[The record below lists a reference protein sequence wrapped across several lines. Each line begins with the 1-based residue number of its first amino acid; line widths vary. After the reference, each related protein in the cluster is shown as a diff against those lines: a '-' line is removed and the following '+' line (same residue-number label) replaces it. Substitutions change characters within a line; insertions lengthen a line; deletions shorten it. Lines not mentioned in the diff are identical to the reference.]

1 MQTACSLKMQSSSV
15 EFTHQTV
22 LRDEV
27 VEYVRQGRGSTVID
41 ATLGLGG
48 HSEAILE
55 ATEFNVTGID
65 QDAAAIEIASE
76 RLARFG
82 DRFQA
87 VNANFGELGDAVVEA
102 DIAAI
107 IADLGVSSMQ
117 LDDATRGFSFRT
129 SAPLDMRMNK
139 NEGMTAAE
147 LLQSSTEAEIADILY
162 YYGEERRS
170 RKIARWITEKNEAG
184 EPLKTT
190 DELAKLVE
198 RAIGKKPG
206 DKIHPATRTF
216 QAVRIAVNRELDVL
230 REFIPAAV
238 EKINPG
244 GILAIISFHSLEDR
258 IVKQA
263 FQRLSGKCSCPPR
276 FPKCMCGGV
285 KEIESLTKKPILPS
299 EGEQEQNPR
308 SRSAKL
314 RVGRRL
320 I

>member
-1 MQTACSLKMQSSSV
+1 MQSSSA

-27 VEYVRQGRGSTVID
+27 VEFVRGASGSVVID

-55 ATEFNVTGID
+55 STGFDVVGID
-65 QDAAAIEIASE
+65 QDASAIVLASE

-82 DRFQA
+82 KRFRT
-87 VNANFGELGDAVVEA
+87 VNANFAAIGGSITES
-102 DIAAI
+102 DIAAV

-117 LDDATRGFSFRT
+117 LDDAARGFSFRA
-129 SAPLDMRMNK
+129 SAPLDMRMDRQK
-139 NEGMTAAE
+139 GLSARE
-147 LLQSSTEAEIADILY
+147 LLENSTEGEIADILY
-162 YYGEERRS
+162 FYGEEKRS
-170 RKIARWITEKNEAG
+170 RKIARWITERNDAG
-184 EPLKTT
+184 QPLTTT
-190 DELAKLVE
+190 DELANLVE
-198 RAIGKKPG
+198 RAIGRRPG

-216 QAVRIAVNRELDVL
+216 QALRIAVNRELDVL
-230 REFIPAAV
+230 KEFIPAAI
-238 EKINPG
+238 EKLNTG

-263 FQRLSGKCSCPPR
+263 FQRLSGKCSCLPR
-276 FPKCMCGGV
+276 IPKCICGAEKRV
-285 KEIESLTKKPILPS
+285 EILTKKPILPS
-299 EGEQEQNPR
+299 EDEQEKNPR

-314 RVGRRL
+314 RACKRL

>member
-1 MQTACSLKMQSSSV
+1 MQSSSA

-27 VEYVRQGRGSTVID
+27 IEFVRATSGSTVID

-55 ATEFNVTGID
+55 ATVFDVVGID
-65 QDAAAIEIASE
+65 QDAAAIKIASE

-82 DRFQA
+82 ERFTA
-87 VNANFGELGDAVVEA
+87 VNANFSEIGDAVSA
-102 DIAAI
+102 GDFAAI

-117 LDDATRGFSFRT
+117 LDDAARGFSFRS

-147 LLQSSTEAEIADILY
+147 LLETSSEAEIADILY

-184 EPLKTT
+184 TPLRTT

-230 REFIPAAV
+230 KRFIPAAV
-238 EKINPG
+238 EKLSPG
-244 GILAIISFHSLEDR
+244 GVLAIISFHSLEDR

-276 FPKCMCGGV
+276 LPKCMCGAV
-285 KEIESLTKKPILPS
+285 KKIEILTKKPILPG
-299 EGEQEQNPR
+299 EDEQEQNPR

-314 RVGRRL
+314 RVGKRL

>member
-1 MQTACSLKMQSSSV
+1 MQSSSA

-27 VEYVRQGRGSTVID
+27 VEFVRIGSGSTVID

-55 ATEFNVTGID
+55 TTEFNVIGID
-65 QDAAAIEIASE
+65 QDAAAIEIATE
-76 RLARFG
+76 RLAKFGKRF
-82 DRFQA
+82 RT
-87 VNANFGELGDAVVEA
+87 VNANFGEIGNAVRETDV
-102 DIAAI
+102 AAI

-117 LDDATRGFSFRT
+117 LDDATRGFSFRS
-129 SAPLDMRMNK
+129 SAPLDMRMDK
-139 NEGMTAAE
+139 TTGMTAAE
-147 LLQSSTEAEIADILY
+147 LLETSTEAEIADILY
-162 YYGEERRS
+162 FYGEERRS

-184 EPLKTT
+184 TPLKTT
-190 DELAKLVE
+190 DELASLVE

-206 DKIHPATRTF
+206 DKIHPATRAF
-216 QAVRIAVNRELDVL
+216 QAIRIAVNGELDVL
-230 REFIPAAV
+230 KEFIPAAI
-238 EKINPG
+238 EKLNPG
-244 GILAIISFHSLEDR
+244 GVLAIISFHSLEDR

-276 FPKCMCGGV
+276 FPKCMCGAV
-285 KEIESLTKKPILPS
+285 KMIEILTKKPILPS
-299 EGEQEQNPR
+299 EDEQERNPR

-314 RVGRRL
+314 RVGKRL

>member
-1 MQTACSLKMQSSSV
+1 MQSSSA

-27 VEYVRQGRGSTVID
+27 VEFVRGASGSVVID

-55 ATEFNVTGID
+55 STGFDVVGID
-65 QDAAAIEIASE
+65 QDASAIAVASE

-82 DRFQA
+82 KRFRA
-87 VNANFGELGDAVVEA
+87 VNANFAAIGGAITES
-102 DIAAI
+102 DIAAV

-117 LDDATRGFSFRT
+117 LDDAARGFSFRA
-129 SAPLDMRMNK
+129 SAPLDMRMDRQK
-139 NEGMTAAE
+139 GLSARE
-147 LLQSSTEAEIADILY
+147 LLENSTEGEIADILY
-162 YYGEERRS
+162 FYGEEKRS
-170 RKIARWITEKNEAG
+170 RKIARWITERNDAG
-184 EPLKTT
+184 QPLTTT
-190 DELAKLVE
+190 DELANLVE
-198 RAIGKKPG
+198 RAIGRRPG

-216 QAVRIAVNRELDVL
+216 QALRIAVNRELDVL
-230 REFIPAAV
+230 KEFIPAAI
-238 EKINPG
+238 EKLNTG

-276 FPKCMCGGV
+276 IPKCICGAEKRV
-285 KEIESLTKKPILPS
+285 EILTKKPILPS
-299 EGEQEQNPR
+299 EDEQEKNPR

-314 RVGRRL
+314 RACKRL

>member
-1 MQTACSLKMQSSSV
+1 MQSSSA

-27 VEYVRQGRGSTVID
+27 VEFVRGASGSVVID

-55 ATEFNVTGID
+55 STGFDVVGID
-65 QDAAAIEIASE
+65 QDASAIVLASE

-82 DRFQA
+82 QRFRA
-87 VNANFGELGDAVVEA
+87 VNANFAAISGSIAES
-102 DIAAI
+102 DIAGV

-117 LDDATRGFSFRT
+117 LDDAARGFSFRA
-129 SAPLDMRMNK
+129 SAPLDMRMDRQK
-139 NEGMTAAE
+139 GLSARE
-147 LLQSSTEAEIADILY
+147 LLENSTEGEIADILY
-162 YYGEERRS
+162 FYGEEKRS
-170 RKIARWITEKNEAG
+170 RKIARWITERNDAG
-184 EPLKTT
+184 QPLTTT
-190 DELAKLVE
+190 DELANLVE
-198 RAIGKKPG
+198 RAIGRRPG

-216 QAVRIAVNRELDVL
+216 QALRIAVNRELDVL
-230 REFIPAAV
+230 KEFIPAAI
-238 EKINPG
+238 EKLNTG

-263 FQRLSGKCSCPPR
+263 FQRLSGKCSCLPR
-276 FPKCMCGGV
+276 IPKCICGAEKRV
-285 KEIESLTKKPILPS
+285 EILTKKPILPS
-299 EGEQEQNPR
+299 EDEQEKNPR

-314 RVGRRL
+314 RACKRL

>member
-1 MQTACSLKMQSSSV
+1 MQSSSA

-27 VEYVRQGRGSTVID
+27 VEFVRTGSGSTVID

-48 HSEAILE
+48 HSEAILD
-55 ATEFNVTGID
+55 ATEFDVIGID
-65 QDAAAIEIASE
+65 QDAAAIEIANE

-82 DRFQA
+82 KRFHA
-87 VNANFGELGDAVVEA
+87 VNANFGEIATAVSET

-107 IADLGVSSMQ
+107 VADLGVSSMQ
-117 LDDATRGFSFRT
+117 LDDAARGFSFRT

-139 NEGMTAAE
+139 NAGMTAAE
-147 LLQSSTEAEIADILY
+147 LLETSTEAEIADILY
-162 YYGEERRS
+162 FYGEERRS
-170 RKIARWITEKNEAG
+170 RKIARWITEKNAAG
-184 EPLKTT
+184 EPLRTT
-190 DELAKLVE
+190 DELANLVE
-198 RAIGKKPG
+198 RAIGKRPG

-230 REFIPAAV
+230 KEFIPAAI
-238 EKINPG
+238 EKLNSG
-244 GILAIISFHSLEDR
+244 GVLAIISFHSLEDR

-263 FQRLSGKCSCPPR
+263 FQRLSGRCSCPPR
-276 FPKCMCGGV
+276 FPKCMCGAV
-285 KEIESLTKKPILPS
+285 KMIEILTRKPILPG
-299 EGEQEQNPR
+299 EAEQEKNPR

-320 I
+320 T